1 MPVVVEAVSHGNKHH
16 IALIALDFFQALY
29 KQPLVGLW
37 QKRLDCGAQI
47 QLVDHILDRV
57 TLLHRET
64 DYAQRERRLVNDV
77 LGDSLGNYLG
87 LDEVAM
93 CAPVT
98 K

>member
-1 MPVVVEAVSHGNKHH
+1 
-16 IALIALDFFQALY
+16 
-29 KQPLVGLW
+29 
-37 QKRLDCGAQI
+37 
-47 QLVDHILDRV
+47 LVDHILDRV